1 MRRSR
6 GLASGPRLRRAVTFL
21 LPLLA
26 VSALASPGAADAR
39 SRAAGPQ
46 AGVGSQPAGQQGGN
60 RAQSARQQGDNRSEP
75 ATEPATEQAIAGVL
89 AQSTGLAPSQ
99 VTTAA
104 ECGAARPGYARCD
117 AEALVLRSGHA
128 RVRPNVHGGPTF
140 TQVFPAGRRGIPS
153 VRPANAGAAPPE
165 PGTPAWL
172 QQAYDLTY
180 LSQTAGH
187 GDTVAI
193 VDVGDDPTAEADLNV
208 FRSSYGL
215 GACTTSNGCFE
226 KVNESG
232 GTSPLPAED
241 PAWQPEESLDLEA
254 VSALCPN
261 CKLLLVEADSA
272 TDTTYLDE
280 AVIAAA
286 NLGANQVSNSWSAN
300 ASSPIGGTY
309 TFSGTAVIA
318 ATGDTGYLGAG
329 ADAYPAAYPGVTA
342 AGGTSLSPA
351 TGGSD
356 ARGFGESAWS
366 LSGGWGASSG
376 CDVNEPRPSY
386 QAASGCTGRAY
397 ADLSADADP
406 YTGLMIYDS
415 EIGGWWQYGGTSLA
429 TPLIAAY
436 EAITGVTGTTPQWA
450 YTDSA
455 LLNDPTAGSSGSC
468 PPDILYICDA
478 GPGYDGP
485 TGIGSISGAVVAGA
499 PGIGGPSFGDGV
511 GNTYT
516 SGVGATT
523 ASLSGGVYPNGAD
536 TTYYWQYGPTASY
549 GAQTATVDI
558 GGGQAPVQVPGA
570 LSGLAPGTTYH
581 YRLVAQNIDGTA
593 YGYDSTVTT
602 TMVPANA
609 VAPAIGGVAV
619 QGQTLQAYSGGWTP
633 AGASFSYQWQRSADG
648 VTWTSIGGATGSAYT
663 VGPADAGD
671 ELRVAVTAANVAG
684 QSTATSAAVGPVPG
698 VTGSTPGAAP
708 RSTAPPRMSA
718 DPGRVGDRLT
728 VTAGRW
734 TGSRVQSHVTQ
745 VMRCTNTCVAAGPS
759 NVRIYM
765 IKAADVGSVL
775 WVKETATNAFGST
788 TVWSDRSVG
797 PVRSASSA
805 AVVLSGRQATLR
817 NSRGATL
824 AFASVSSP
832 PPNGNFGRFRSALRV
847 IVLRRAGGVA
857 GPVWAWVCAVV
868 GTAGGSPPKCTSRV
882 PLRARATVQLLASMT
897 GKVRVVVVRREN

>member
-6 GLASGPRLRRAVTFL
+6 GLAPGRGLRRAVTFL

-39 SRAAGPQ
+39 SQAAWTQ
-46 AGVGSQPAGQQGGN
+46 AGVGSQPTRQQGGSGAQPAGQQGGS
-60 RAQSARQQGDNRSEP
+60 RAQ
-75 ATEPATEQAIAGVL
+75 PATEQAIAGVL

-99 VTTAA
+99 VTSAA
-104 ECGAARPGYARCD
+104 ACGPARPGYARCD

-140 TQVFPAGRRGIPS
+140 TQVFPTGRRGIPS

-180 LSQTAGH
+180 LSQTGGR
-187 GDTVAI
+187 GDTIAI
-193 VDVGDDPTAEADLNV
+193 VDVGDDSTAEADLNV

-215 GACTTSNGCFE
+215 SACTTSNGCFE

-232 GTSPLPAED
+232 NTSPLPAQD
-241 PAWQPEESLDLEA
+241 PDWQPEESLDLDA
-254 VSALCPN
+254 ASALCPN
-261 CKLLLVEADSA
+261 CKLLLVEAGAASD
-272 TDTTYLDE
+272 TDLDN
-280 AVIAAA
+280 AVVAA
-286 NLGANQVSNSWSAN
+286 NNLHANQISNSWSDPE
-300 ASSPIGGTY
+300 SYPIGGTY
-309 TFSGTAVIA
+309 TFPQAAVIA
-318 ATGDTGYLGAG
+318 ATGDTGYLGG
-329 ADAYPAAYPGVTA
+329 GTDAYPAAFPGVTA
-342 AGGTSLSPA
+342 AGGTSLTPA
-351 TGGSD
+351 SGGSD

-386 QAASGCTGRAY
+386 QPASGCTGRAY

-436 EAITGVTGTTPQWA
+436 EAITGVNGTTPQWA

-468 PPDILYICDA
+468 PSNILYICDA

-499 PGIGGPSFGDGV
+499 PGIGGPSYGDGV

-516 SGVGATT
+516 SGVGATS
-523 ASLSGGVYPNGAD
+523 ASLSGGVYPNGVD
-536 TTYYWQYGPTASY
+536 TSYFWQYGPTTAY

-593 YGYDSTVTT
+593 YGYDSTATT

-633 AGASFSYQWQRSADG
+633 AGVSLSYQWQRSADG
-648 VTWTSIGGATGSAYT
+648 VAWTSIGGATGSAYT
-663 VGPADAGD
+663 VDAADAGD

-684 QSTATSAAVGPVPG
+684 QSTATSTAVGPVPG

-708 RSTAPPRMSA
+708 RSTALPRLSA

-728 VTAGRW
+728 ITAGRW
-734 TGSRVQSHVTQ
+734 TGSHVQSHFTQ
-745 VMRCTNTCVAAGPS
+745 LMRCTNTCVPAGPS
-759 NVRIYM
+759 NVRIYT
-765 IKAADVGSVL
+765 IKGADIGSVL

-788 TVWSDRSVG
+788 TVWSNRSVG

-805 AVVLSGRQATLR
+805 AVVLSGRRATLR

-824 AFASVSSP
+824 AFASASSP
-832 PPNGNFGRFRSALRV
+832 PPNGNFGRFRSASRV
-847 IVLRRAGGVA
+847 IGLRRARGVA
-857 GPVWAWVCAVV
+857 GPVWAWVCAV
-868 GTAGGSPPKCTSRV
+868 GGAAGGSPPKCTSRV
-882 PLRARATVQLLASMT
+882 PLRARATVQLPASMT
-897 GKVRVVVVRREN
+897 GKVRVVVVRRGN